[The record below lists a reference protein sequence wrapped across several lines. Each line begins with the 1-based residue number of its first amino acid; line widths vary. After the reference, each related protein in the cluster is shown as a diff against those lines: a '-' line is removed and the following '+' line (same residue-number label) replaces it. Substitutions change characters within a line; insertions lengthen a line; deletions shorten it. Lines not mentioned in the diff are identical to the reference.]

1 MTDIS
6 RRTLL
11 RVIAATPVASSLST
25 TRTAAQTEPHAHP
38 PPARPAQ
45 TTEKSAYTPKFFTAH
60 EYATVALLADLI
72 IPADDRSG
80 GAVDAGVP
88 EFIDFT
94 MTDQPANQVGMRGG
108 LAWLD
113 MECQRRFD
121 RTFVDCTEAN
131 RTAVLDDVAW
141 PGRAKPAY
149 SQGVAFFSQ
158 FRSLVATG
166 FWTSKLGIE
175 DLQYQGNTFVAQWNG
190 CPDDALKKVGVSPE
204 D

>member
-11 RVIAATPVASSLST
+11 RVIAATPVASGLST
-25 TRTAAQTEPHAHP
+25 AQTAAQTEPHTHP
-38 PPARPAQ
+38 PPERPVQ
-45 TTEKSAYTPKFFTAH
+45 TTKSSPYKPKFFTAQ

-72 IPADDRSG
+72 IPADERSG
-80 GAVDAGVP
+80 GAGDAGVP

-94 MTDQPANQVGMRGG
+94 MIDQPANQVAMRGG

-121 RTFVDCTEAN
+121 HTFLDCTGAN
-131 RTAVLDDVAW
+131 RTVVLDDIAW
-141 PGRAKPAY
+141 PERAKPAY

-158 FRSLVATG
+158 LRSLVATG
-166 FWTSKLGIE
+166 FWTSKMGIE

-190 CPDDALKKVGVSPE
+190 CPDDALRKIGVSPE